1 MPSRPGRI
9 VALLLLVGLI
19 GAGCSSKKTTTQPT
33 TPAVTTPAVTT
44 PTETSESSETTGTI
58 TIGSDTA
65 NDKGMQTVS
74 GDEIKVE
81 VNSFYFEPTVLQ
93 GTAGAQ
99 VTIELDNASTT
110 LHNFTLEDQGIDQDI
125 QAGEDQTVTVTF
137 PSTGFLEFFCKYHRA
152 SGMVGELIV

>member
-1 MPSRPGRI
+1 MPSRLGRI

-19 GAGCSSKKTTTQPT
+19 GAACSSKKTTTQPT
-33 TPAVTTPAVTT
+33 TPTATTPATT
-44 PTETSESSETTGTI
+44 PTQTSESSETTGTI

-65 NDKGMQTVS
+65 NDKGTQTVS

-81 VNSFYFEPTVLQ
+81 VDNFYFKPTVLQ

-99 VTIELDNASTT
+99 VKIELDNESTT
-110 LHNFTLEDQGIDQDI
+110 LHNFTLEDQGINQDI

-137 PSTGFLEFFCKYHRA
+137 PSSGFLEFFCKYHRA